1 MNEWSYMEV
10 QKDEIT
16 EKTKEVLCTVGKA
29 TTELIRKVIRD
40 GMETERINKTE
51 EIYKYNEYIILD
63 AQQQV
68 QENEEEEKN

>member
-1 MNEWSYMEV
+1 MEV

>member
-1 MNEWSYMEV
+1 MEV
-10 QKDEIT
+10 QKDEIA

-51 EIYKYNEYIILD
+51 EIHKYNEYIILD